1 MLFGCIDRATI
12 KGTSLGENMA
22 TGIDISE
29 FIVASPDICNARPRI
44 AGTRI
49 TIQSLVMDHK
59 TGMSAEAIA
68 REYPQLNKSGSL
80 SLSYAN
86 WGVGSSALDTA
97 IYQRGDLI
105 GVVQDNTSIALTSY
119 YFQFV

>member
-1 MLFGCIDRATI
+1 FLLFGCIDRATI

-68 REYPQLNKSGSL
+68 KEYPQLSL
-80 SLSYAN
+80 AQIY
-86 WGVGSSALDTA
+86 SALA
-97 IYQRGDLI
+97 
-105 GVVQDNTSIALTSY
+105 Y
-119 YFQFV
+119 YHANKEQIEADIDAYRADCEDWESRYRAGEL